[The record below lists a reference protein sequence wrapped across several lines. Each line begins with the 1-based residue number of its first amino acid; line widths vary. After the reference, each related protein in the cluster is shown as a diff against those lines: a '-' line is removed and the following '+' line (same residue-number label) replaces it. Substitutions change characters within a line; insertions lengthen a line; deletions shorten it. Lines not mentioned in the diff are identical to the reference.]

1 MITFKK
7 KTLTKDLIPEAIKQL
22 KKEGISY
29 NSITSAQADAA
40 SKVNS
45 KAMVLLSFIQNEKG
59 FYQITVKDKEFYS
72 YTKKFLGDSDYCNM
86 RIIDENKKERTI
98 TAETDHLGVA
108 LDVIEVLGIKYNLSI
123 SFCLTLAS

>member
-7 KTLTKDLIPEAIKQL
+7 KTLTKDLIPEAIGQL

-123 SFCLTLAS
+123 VEE

>member
-7 KTLTKDLIPEAIKQL
+7 KTITQDLIPQALEHL
-22 KKEGISY
+22 KKEKVNFNTISKD
-29 NSITSAQADAA
+29 QADAV

-45 KAMVLLSFIQNEKG
+45 KSMVLMSFIKNENG
-59 FYQITVKDKEFYS
+59 FYQITVKDKEFYT
-72 YTKKFLGDSDYCNM
+72 YTRKFLGDPEYCRM
-86 RIIDENKKERTI
+86 RILDENKKERTV

-123 SFCLTLAS
+123 VEE

>member
-40 SKVNS
+40 SKVNTN
-45 KAMVLLSFIQNEKG
+45 AMVLMSFNQNEKG

-123 SFCLTLAS
+123 VED

>member
-86 RIIDENKKERTI
+86 RIIDENKKERTV

-123 SFCLTLAS
+123 VEDDNI

>member
-45 KAMVLLSFIQNEKG
+45 KAMVLLSFVQNEKG

-86 RIIDENKKERTI
+86 RITDENKKERTI

-123 SFCLTLAS
+123 VED

>member
-123 SFCLTLAS
+123 VED

>member
-7 KTLTKDLIPEAIKQL
+7 KTLTKNLISEAIKQL

-29 NSITSAQADAA
+29 NPITSAQADAA

-72 YTKKFLGDSDYCNM
+72 YTKKFLGDSEYCNM
-86 RIIDENKKERTI
+86 RIIDENKKERTV

-123 SFCLTLAS
+123 VEDDNI

>member
-123 SFCLTLAS
+123 VEDDNI

>member
-86 RIIDENKKERTI
+86 RIIDENKKERTV

-123 SFCLTLAS
+123 VED

>member
-29 NSITSAQADAA
+29 NLITSAQADAA

-123 SFCLTLAS
+123 VED